1 MATPSNK
8 PISTYNTFLLYNSA
22 TSGAASWTK
31 VCDIKEFP
39 DLGGTP
45 ETLETTTMTNAMQT
59 FIMGLQSNDA
69 LEFTANYS
77 PADFASAQ
85 AISGVQKQFKLA
97 FGSDANINVSDAVAS
112 SAGDMGAFTFDGQ
125 LSVRVNGAS
134 VNEVVEMTI
143 AIIPNSTFTY
153 VAPSA

>member
-1 MATPSNK
+1 MA
-8 PISTYNTFLLYNSA
+8 ISTYNTFLQYKTGS
-22 TSGAASWTK
+22 SGAETWTK

-69 LEFTANYS
+69 LEFTANYT
-77 PADFASAQ
+77 PTDFAAAQ
-85 AISGVQKQFKLA
+85 AISGVQKTFRLA
-97 FGSDANINVSDAVAS
+97 FGSDANINVSDADPDSTDV
-112 SAGDMGAFTFDGQ
+112 GDMGTFEFDGQ

-143 AIIPNSTFTY
+143 AIIPNSTFTF
-153 VAPSA
+153 SA